1 MDQQALSHQAVWEIQ
16 PPLQLPSAST
26 IQYTAGNTAQQS
38 TTPPQILPL
47 PPFAE
52 VSHNVQTFM

>member
-1 MDQQALSHQAVWEIQ
+1 MDQQALSHQAVWEI
-16 PPLQLPSAST
+16 QLPSAST